1 MTGFV
6 ESLIALVAVAN
17 VLPILPVVQ
26 EFTAELPASE
36 ARSYRLRALLQ
47 GNLVGLGFMLGAPF
61 LFYALG
67 LTLDDLRIA
76 GGVVLLTYATH
87 DILFSRA
94 RRNRL
99 QMADEHHDPGPAI
112 APLGV
117 PIFVGPATL
126 SMLLVLSE
134 IHGNLPVA
142 AALVV
147 NLVLNVACVLVAD
160 PLLSWLGEGAS
171 RAVGKV
177 MSIVLAALGAGMLR
191 AGVAGLLA

>member
-1 MTGFV
+1 MSGFV

-26 EFTAELPASE
+26 EFTAELPGPK
-36 ARSYRLRALLQ
+36 ARSYRLRALIE
-47 GNLVGLGFMLGAPF
+47 GNAVGLGFMLGAPF

-94 RRNRL
+94 GRNRR
-99 QMADEHHDPGPAI
+99 QITEEPHDPGPAI

-134 IHGNLPVA
+134 VHGNLPVA
-142 AALVV
+142 LALGVNLALNVVLVV
-147 NLVLNVACVLVAD
+147 VAD
-160 PLLSWLGEGAS
+160 TLMSWVGEGAS

-191 AGVAGLLA
+191 AGLMGAIA